1 MELIQNILHEFWGVL
16 GEMSPYLIFG
26 FLIAGILS
34 VFISSRMIE
43 KHLGGRGI
51 LPVLKSALF
60 GIPLPLCSCGVIPVS
75 ASLRKSGA
83 SRGAVTAFLIST
95 PQTGVDSIMVTF
107 SLLGPVYA
115 VFRPIAALITGVIG
129 GGLVDAFA
137 GNGRI
142 PDKTA
147 KKKIAADENGGR
159 LSRLLHYGFIT
170 LPRDIAK
177 PLLAGLVIAA
187 LMTVFVPDDMFT
199 GFLGGGIIGMIAMM
213 FIGIPVY
220 VCATASVPIA
230 AAMIL
235 KGVSPGVA
243 LVFLMTG
250 PATNAAAISTIW
262 KVLGKRTAIIYL
274 ATVALGSLAGGLL
287 LDAIYTAKGLEPGQT
302 MPWMLPPVIKS
313 ASAVLMV
320 SILLYAIIKPWL
332 PAKTNPENL
341 TPGAKLPDL
350 TLNIKGMTCSH
361 CAMNVRRALNENEG
375 VDAVIVD
382 LPAGTAQISGEGYNL
397 TDLKKSVEDIGY
409 SVIDTKTAS

>member
-51 LPVLKSALF
+51 LPVMKSALF

-95 PQTGVDSIMVTF
+95 PQTGVDSIMITF

-115 VFRPIAALITGVIG
+115 VFRPVAALITGVIG

-137 GNGRI
+137 GNGKILDKI
-142 PDKTA
+142 P

-159 LSRLLHYGFIT
+159 LYRLLHYGFIT
-170 LPRDIAK
+170 LPQDIAK

-302 MPWMLPPVIKS
+302 MPWMLPPLLKS
-313 ASAVLMV
+313 ASAILMI
-320 SILLYAIIKPWL
+320 SILLYTIIKPYL
-332 PAKTNPENL
+332 QAKTNPENL
-341 TPGAKLPDL
+341 TPGGKLPAL

-361 CAMNVRRALNENEG
+361 CAMNVRRALDENEG
-375 VDAVIVD
+375 VDSVIVD

-397 TDLKKSVEDIGY
+397 ADLKKSVEDIGY

>member
-1 MELIQNILHEFWGVL
+1 MELILNILREFWGVL
-16 GEMSPYLIFG
+16 AEMSPYLIFG

-60 GIPLPLCSCGVIPVS
+60 GIPLPLCSCGVIPVG
-75 ASLRKSGA
+75 ASLKKSGA
-83 SRGAVTAFLIST
+83 SRGAATAFLIST

-129 GGLVDAFA
+129 GGLVDAFE
-137 GNGRI
+137 GNGEVSA
-142 PDKTA
+142 KTA
-147 KKKIAADENGGR
+147 KKTKIQEEHGSKLYR
-159 LSRLLHYGFIT
+159 LFHYGFIT
-170 LPRDIAK
+170 LPQDIAK

-187 LMTVFVPDDMFT
+187 LMTVFVPDDMFA
-199 GFLGGGIIGMIAMM
+199 GFLGGGIIGMTAMM

-230 AAMIL
+230 AAMIM

-274 ATVALGSLAGGLL
+274 ATVALGSLAGGFL
-287 LDAIYTAKGLEPGQT
+287 LDSIYDAKGLEPGHT
-302 MPWMLPPVIKS
+302 MHWMMPPVIKYI
-313 ASAVLMV
+313 SAVLII
-320 SILLYAIIKPWL
+320 SILIYTIIRPYL
-332 PAKTNPENL
+332 PAKPNSEDQ
-341 TPGAKLPDL
+341 TPGDNLPAI
-350 TLNIKGMTCSH
+350 TLNVKGMTCNH
-361 CAMNVRRALNENEG
+361 CAMNVHRALDENEG
-375 VDAVIVD
+375 VDSVVVD
-382 LPAGTAQISGEGYNL
+382 LPSGTAKISGEGYNL
-397 TDLKKSVEDIGY
+397 AELKKSVEDIGY
-409 SVIDTKTAS
+409 SVIDN